1 MRMSS
6 QKITVS
12 LTDDHPMVLEGLQ
25 KVLSETTDIY
35 VSGAY
40 RNGKDLLAGLKT
52 TVPDVLLLDVQ
63 LPDITGLEV
72 AKVVKTDYPDLKILI
87 LSGIE
92 SHYYIVDLIQQG
104 CNGYLLKSTTD
115 NRLLIEGIKGVY
127 EGELF
132 LDPSM
137 KQALL
142 QEMLRAK
149 RKKNASPKLT
159 EREKEVLQ
167 LIIKEYGNQEIAD
180 ELCISLRTAENHRYN
195 LLQKLDVKNTVGL
208 VKAALQMGFGA

>member
-1 MRMSS
+1 MHTPLI
-6 QKITVS
+6 KVA

-25 KVLSETTDIY
+25 KVLNEVADIEVAGVY
-35 VSGAY
+35 KCA
-40 RNGKDLLAGLKT
+40 KDLLLALKKQL
-52 TVPDVLLLDVQ
+52 PDVLVLDVQ
-63 LPDITGLEV
+63 LPDMTGLEV
-72 AKVVKTDYPDLKILI
+72 AKIIKTKYPDIKILV

-92 SHYYIVDLIQQG
+92 SHYYIADLIQQG

-115 NRLLIEGIKGVY
+115 NKLLIDGIKGVY
-127 EGELF
+127 NGELF

-137 KQALL
+137 KQVLL

-167 LIIKEYGNQEIAD
+167 LIIKEYGNQEIANK
-180 ELCISLRTAENHRYN
+180 LCISLRTAENHRYN